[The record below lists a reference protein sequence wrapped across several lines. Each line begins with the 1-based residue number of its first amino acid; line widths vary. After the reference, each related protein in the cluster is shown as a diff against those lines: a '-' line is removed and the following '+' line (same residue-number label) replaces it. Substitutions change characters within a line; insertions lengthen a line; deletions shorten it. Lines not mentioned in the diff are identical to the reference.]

1 MLFEKRILTIQSAD
15 YLASIFCNTKL
26 FIMEDLQKK
35 RTTNED
41 LVFSIMFLLIII
53 TILLSVYLS

>member
-35 RTTNED
+35 RTQMKTW
-41 LVFSIMFLLIII
+41 FFL
-53 TILLSVYLS
+53 